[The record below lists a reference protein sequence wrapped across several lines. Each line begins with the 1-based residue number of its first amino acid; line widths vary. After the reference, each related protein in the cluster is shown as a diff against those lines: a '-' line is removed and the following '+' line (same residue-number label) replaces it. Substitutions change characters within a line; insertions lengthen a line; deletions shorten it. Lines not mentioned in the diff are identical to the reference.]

1 MWVKSLRIARALAK
15 NLFLDSVLD
24 SLFLDTSAHA
34 LVMTMSPLVISK
46 AFPPC
51 HTEPLGEVSHNTE
64 STIESKRDF
73 SPFSKA
79 QNDKGEGK
87 RLSMTKGERLK
98 MTRIEIFRLLRKL
111 KMTMYFMMIK
121 A

>member
-1 MWVKSLRIARALAK
+1 
-15 NLFLDSVLD
+15 
-24 SLFLDTSAHA
+24 
-34 LVMTMSPLVISK
+34 MTMSPLVISK

-64 STIESKRDF
+64 STTESKRDF

-79 QNDKGEGK
+79 QNDKGGTAQNDKGERTQNDKGEGK
-87 RLSMTKGERLK
+87 RLSMTKEKGLK

-111 KMTMYFMMIK
+111 KMTMYFIMTK